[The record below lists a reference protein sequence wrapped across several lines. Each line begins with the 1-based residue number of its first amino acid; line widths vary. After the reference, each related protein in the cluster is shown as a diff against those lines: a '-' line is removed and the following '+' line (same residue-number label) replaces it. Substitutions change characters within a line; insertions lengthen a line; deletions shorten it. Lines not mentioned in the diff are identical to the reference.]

1 MTSTVLDNGLK
12 VLVQEVHTAPLA
24 SVWCWYKVGSK
35 DEVTGLTGVSHWVE
49 HMNFKGTTNIPRDQ
63 VKGIIEKFGGSWNG
77 YTWIDQTT
85 YMETASTAG
94 LDRMLFIEA
103 ERMANCLYDPDDC
116 ESERTVI
123 ISELQGSENDPD
135 TLLEQEVIAA
145 AYKVHPYRHP
155 TIGWLSDLRTM
166 SRDDLY
172 QYYRRNYI
180 PNNATVVVVGDVE
193 TDDVLRRV
201 EKQFGS
207 IPAGGAPRRV
217 NVVEPEQLGERR
229 VAVSRE
235 GTTAYLKLAY
245 HAPAVGD
252 AEFFPMLVLDAI
264 LTGAKGIN
272 LWSSFRTPPPQ
283 RSARLYRALVERRLA
298 SSVGAGLLP
307 TEHPFLYLVSATA
320 MEGVGLQDVEAAA
333 TEALNEVANQGIS
346 ERELTKAKNQLRARL
361 VFENDS
367 VTNIGHQLG
376 YFETVASLDAVSR
389 RTRPHRRRHRERSE
403 SGGQEVPAKRPP
415 HRRVVHPERW
425 RLRNDHRSSKGDR
438 RRQTRAGERHRR
450 HQQGSAHRS
459 CRHDSGRS
467 AGGQHLRF
475 QCAAGAEPLDVARPR
490 PRHAREVQ
498 RADCRSPRRARRVV
512 ERRRQP
518 PRHVGQLHM
527 SGGGFRGH
535 ARAGRRDRHAAGVSR
550 GRNREAKRRGRQRHP
565 PGRRQPR
572 GHGDADALRHA
583 LSRTASVRTP
593 RQRHARER
601 GGNRAERSG
610 GISRGAVCAR
620 RDHRHHRGRRRSP
633 ARRTPPARECSGD
646 GGSLPPEMWR
656 SRACPR
662 IGPDRSGSFR

>member
-145 AYKVHPYRHP
+145 AYKLHPYRHP

-201 EKQFGS
+201 EKQFGG

-252 AEFFPMLVLDAI
+252 ADFFPMLVLDAI

-333 TEALNEVANQGIS
+333 TEALNDVSSHGIS

-376 YFETVASLDAVSR
+376 YFETVADLDLYHDAPGRIAGVTMSDVNQVARKYLRSDR
-389 RTRPHRRRHRERSE
+389 RTVGWFTP
-403 SGGQEVPAKRPP
+403 SGG
-415 HRRVVHPERW
+415 
-425 RLRNDHRSSKGDR
+425 D
-438 RRQTRAGERHRR
+438 
-450 HQQGSAHRS
+450 
-459 CRHDSGRS
+459 
-467 AGGQHLRF
+467 
-475 QCAAGAEPLDVARPR
+475 AA
-490 PRHAREVQ
+490 
-498 RADCRSPRRARRVV
+498 
-512 ERRRQP
+512 
-518 PRHVGQLHM
+518 
-527 SGGGFRGH
+527 
-535 ARAGRRDRHAAGVSR
+535 
-550 GRNREAKRRGRQRHP
+550 
-565 PGRRQPR
+565 
-572 GHGDADALRHA
+572 
-583 LSRTASVRTP
+583 
-593 RQRHARER
+593 
-601 GGNRAERSG
+601 
-610 GISRGAVCAR
+610 
-620 RDHRHHRGRRRSP
+620 
-633 ARRTPPARECSGD
+633 
-646 GGSLPPEMWR
+646 
-656 SRACPR
+656 
-662 IGPDRSGSFR
+662 